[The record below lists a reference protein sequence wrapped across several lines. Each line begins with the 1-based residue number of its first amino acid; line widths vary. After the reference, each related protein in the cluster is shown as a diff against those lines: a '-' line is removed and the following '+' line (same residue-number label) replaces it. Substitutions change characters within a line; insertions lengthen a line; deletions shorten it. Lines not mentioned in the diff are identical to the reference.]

1 MASVLL
7 QKTPYGSFGGQ
18 PGGTLSRTKKDLSPS
33 VMDKGEELPLTA
45 EELARQYAERD
56 AISPPT
62 VGPVSIDPTD
72 WLTPGGLAKT
82 AAILKS
88 VIAPA
93 AATSAAILVGSRAAG
108 PTSPLQRSV
117 GAGQLGAFRSANN
130 TMLAREM
137 LTDIKTLRDTTVR
150 EGERYYSQGY
160 FHPRDQE
167 RITTQILSKLSDKE
181 ISKYGTPEF
190 KLDKWLRTT
199 NTTPNQ
205 MPPYIGEVTAEKLLH
220 QSAQIKTINSA
231 KAELIKAVEQ
241 GKFTSEE
248 MPTVERALSIFD
260 KDLLKQTEG
269 PLIEDFLLAQ
279 KQGKKLLSTPYTSDP
294 YYDIKT
300 GAKELARAI
309 VKHGISTETIEKG
322 SLQQVV
328 AKVNKADD
336 DAVRVLKKSMEAKS
350 QVIRARTQE
359 LATKQSTGAED
370 GFVRL
375 ETPQDLA
382 QETDI
387 LNHCI
392 GAVERD
398 NDKYIPAFD
407 TVTGKT
413 NKGIDSNNTSFAAY
427 KAALESGSS
436 EFYSYRPLGL
446 PEITLEVKNVL
457 RPGGSYKDPNYKIK
471 TITQAYGKEDRAPTE
486 LEVKAIREFAQK
498 KEIAFKASRFL
509 EGAQD
514 YIPPNPIAPWPF
526 PINNNP
532 IVPVPD

>member
-18 PGGTLSRTKKDLSPS
+18 PGGTLSRTKKDLNPS

-72 WLTPGGLAKT
+72 WLTPGGLAKVG
-82 AAILKS
+82 AVLKGVLTGVS
-88 VIAPA
+88 
-93 AATSAAILVGSRAAG
+93 
-108 PTSPLQRSV
+108 TSPLLV
-117 GAGQLGAFRSANN
+117 GAFRSANN

-137 LTDIKTLRDTTVR
+137 LTDIKTSRDTTVR
-150 EGERYYSQGY
+150 KGERYYSQGY

-167 RITTQILSKLSDKE
+167 RIITQILSKLSDKE

-199 NTTPNQ
+199 NTIPNQ

-231 KAELIKAVEQ
+231 KAEIIKAVEQ

-260 KDLLKQTEG
+260 KELLKQTEG

-279 KQGKKLLSTPYTSDP
+279 KQGKKLLSTLSILDP

-336 DAVRVLKKSMEAKS
+336 DAVRALKKSMEAKS
-350 QVIRARTQE
+350 QVIRARTAE
-359 LATKQSTGAED
+359 LFNTQRDPDAGMFIKLTDPK
-370 GFVRL
+370 
-375 ETPQDLA
+375 DLA

-392 GAVERD
+392 GAVGRD
-398 NDKYIPAFD
+398 NDRYIPGFD
-407 TVTGKT
+407 TVTGKF
-413 NKGIDSNNTSFAAY
+413 NDRKGALNSSFAQYSAD
-427 KAALESGSS
+427 LEQGKS
-436 EFYSYRPLGL
+436 EFYSYRPKGL
-446 PEITLEVKNVL
+446 PEATLEI
-457 RPGGSYKDPNYKIK
+457 KIMHDGRK
-471 TITQAYGKEDRAPTE
+471 RIIQAYGKEDAPLTVE
-486 LEVKAIREFAQK
+486 QTKAVSEFARAKRIDFDPRMDVPDLDDAGNIIQ
-498 KEIAFKASRFL
+498 A
-509 EGAQD
+509 
-514 YIPPNPIAPWPF
+514 NPIGELQAVWPF
-526 PINNNP
+526 PVNN
-532 IVPVPD
+532 